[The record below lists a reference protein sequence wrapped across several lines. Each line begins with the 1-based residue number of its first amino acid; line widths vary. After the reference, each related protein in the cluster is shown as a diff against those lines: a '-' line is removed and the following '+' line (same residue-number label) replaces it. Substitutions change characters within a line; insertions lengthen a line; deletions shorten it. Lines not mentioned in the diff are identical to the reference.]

1 MTFAS
6 AVSIAESVE
15 EANYHCPLNAAYLLQ
30 QLSAMEALP
39 LYPSSEQVTPL
50 KQHSTRMTVE
60 ELKNKDLIPRESC
73 DYFKIGLRLEE
84 LEKGS
89 KEFPK
94 RFASY
99 NIAELL
105 TEAEKCGK
113 WISENFQDKE
123 SPIESYYCR

>member
-1 MTFAS
+1 MTSTA
-6 AVSIAESVE
+6 AVAVAESVD

-30 QLSAMEALP
+30 QLSAMEVLP
-39 LYPSSEQVTPL
+39 LYPSPEQVAPL

-73 DYFKIGLRLEE
+73 DYFKIGLRLEG

-89 KEFPK
+89 NEFPK
-94 RFASY
+94 QFASY

-105 TEAEKCGK
+105 TEVEKCGK
-113 WISENFQDKE
+113 WISENFRDKE
-123 SPIESYYCR
+123 AHIESYYCR